1 MMIDSTNIAFMVDT
15 LNYESCIQN
24 HEMLRDFNFVAE
36 QSSCF
41 EGPKEREVTYISASW
56 NFMVFFVVLILIVV
70 NKMLSQRK
78 HVVSFFQNKVGERAS
93 RESNSLVSVQALFVL
108 ISFALMISMF
118 VQKVFLVYGGNY
130 ILHSNFGFFVDILL
144 SVLTIFILNYLI
156 TSFYGWLFKTENLIF
171 FHVSSL
177 VSVMSMCNFI
187 LMPII
192 LLLFFHPYKIL
203 LIIATVIIFV
213 FFIIHMAKLLA
224 ETRMLLK
231 VNFVNIFLYL
241 CTSEILPALVIFK
254 MIMSVV

>member
-24 HEMLRDFNFVAE
+24 HEMLRNFNFVAE

-56 NFMVFFVVLILIVV
+56 NFAILFVVLILMVL
-70 NKMLSQRK
+70 NKFLVQQKDMSA
-78 HVVSFFQNKVGERAS
+78 SFYNRGELTA
-93 RESNSLVSVQALFVL
+93 RESNSFINIRSLFVI

-118 VQKVFLVYGGNY
+118 IQKTFLIFGENH
-130 ILHSNFGFFVDILL
+130 ILHSHFGFFVDVFI
-144 SVLTIFILNYLI
+144 SVLTFFIFNYLL
-156 TSFYGWLFKTENLIF
+156 TSFYGWIFKVDNLIF
-171 FHVSSL
+171 LHVNSHITA
-177 VSVMSMCNFI
+177 MSACNLL

-192 LLLFFHPYKIL
+192 LLLFFHPYKIF
-203 LIIATVIIFV
+203 LIIAAVTILPFY
-213 FFIIHMAKLLA
+213 MAHLVKLLM

-241 CTSEILPALVIFK
+241 CTTEILPVLVIFK
-254 MIMSVV
+254 VIMNII